1 MAHTPSTSV
10 RVQRL
15 TALVAICAVAIA
27 VGFAFGRIL
36 VGHGATWRLLGV
48 GLASAVIAWATE
60 RRGMLVATAA
70 SAVGLVLAC
79 AWLAAPSTTWF
90 GVPTAETFRTLL
102 TLAGQVGGQAREY
115 VSPAPMTPAL
125 ILAGTIAVWA
135 AVFSCYALAFR
146 AQSPLLGL
154 VPPLALIVFADSV
167 LEEVVRPLYGIVF
180 LFAAIAVLFAD
191 SLRRL
196 QGWGPIW
203 SPSGNRDRLV
213 PIASRNARRV
223 GLTAVTLAV
232 LAPVLMP
239 GFGQRAVFS
248 LSSINSDHRVRLSPL
263 VSMKAVLTGDDRDDE
278 IFTVQA
284 SEPSYW
290 RMAIL
295 DTYDGTTWQPDTSD
309 AVPIASGAQIPGVV
323 AAGTPDEQ
331 TVTMLADGAFSWLVA
346 AATPQSITIDHDVT
360 WSRESQS
367 LQMDGWPDAGESYT
381 VTSVRLNPTIRD
393 LKLVGTSAE
402 PSAMTAIPDDLPAVI
417 EETAKQ
423 WTDGLSS
430 DYEKIQAIVANLHQF
445 AYSTDVDYGDYGDDP
460 SSLETML
467 TTTKTGFCQQFAS
480 LLAMMLRSIH
490 IPARVGLGFATGTPT
505 TTPDSH
511 DAWVVR
517 MRDYHSWV
525 EVPFQG
531 YGWLPF
537 DATPTFAGDPSAPYV
552 RDPGPEKTC
561 PQNRP
566 RCDAGG
572 PRNQDGIGG
581 GEHNVKGGTL
591 NEEHRNFVGDLSLG
605 PVPNDEPFPYGRM
618 ALLLVVMGLIGA
630 IAIPVLRAA
639 RRRRRL
645 RAAREPRQLILAT
658 YDVFG
663 ERAAELGWPRGPG
676 ETPREYRT
684 RLGAVEGLDDDAR
697 TSLERMT
704 AAVVEA
710 AYAAGS
716 PDTTASKET
725 TADASTV
732 LSALRHSASWRE
744 RLVGLYRRD

>member
-1 MAHTPSTSV
+1 MAHTPSTSL
-10 RVQRL
+10 RIQRL

-36 VGHGATWRLLGV
+36 QGHGATWRMLAV
-48 GLASAVIAWATE
+48 ALASAAIAWATE

-79 AWLAAPSTTWF
+79 AWLAASSSTWF

-102 TLAGQVGGQAREY
+102 TLAGQVGTQAREY

-167 LEEVVRPLYGIVF
+167 LEEVVRPLYGVVF
-180 LFAAIAVLFAD
+180 LLAAIAVLFAD

-203 SPSGNRDRLV
+203 SPTGNRDRLV

-263 VSMKAVLTGDDRDDE
+263 VSMRSILTGDDRDDE
-278 IFTVQA
+278 LFTVQA
-284 SEPSYW
+284 SQPSYW

-295 DTYDGTTWQPDTSD
+295 DTYDGTTWQPNTTD
-309 AVPIASGAQIPGVV
+309 AVPIASGQQIPGVLS
-323 AAGTPDEQ
+323 AGARHEQ
-331 TVTMLADGAFSWLVA
+331 TVTMLADGAFTWLVA
-346 AATPQSITIDHDVT
+346 AATPQSIQIDHDVT
-360 WSRESQS
+360 WSAASQS

-381 VTSVRLNPTIRD
+381 VASVRSNPTVKD
-393 LKLVGTSAE
+393 LELVGTAAE
-402 PSAMTAIPDDLPAVI
+402 PALMTAPPEDLPPVI
-417 EETAKQ
+417 KETALR
-423 WTDGLSS
+423 WTAGLST
-430 DYEKIQAIVANLHQF
+430 DYEKIQAIVSKLRTEF
-445 AYSTDVDYGDYGDDP
+445 TYSTDVQYEDDP
-460 SSLETML
+460 ASLETML

-480 LLAMMLRSIH
+480 LMAMMLRAID
-490 IPARVGLGFATGTPT
+490 IPARVALGFATGDAT
-505 TTPDSH
+505 TTPDGR

-517 MRDYHSWV
+517 MRDYHAWV

-537 DATPTFAGDPSAPYV
+537 DPTPNFAGDPSAPYV
-552 RDPGPEKTC
+552 RDAAAGPLTTC

-566 RCDAGG
+566 QCD
-572 PRNQDGIGG
+572 PRDLKDQVGKGG
-581 GEHNVKGGTL
+581 GEHNVKGGL
-591 NEEHRNFVGDLSLG
+591 NEESGPVAGDLSLG
-605 PVPNDEPFPYGRM
+605 PVPTDEGLPYGRL
-618 ALLLVVMGLIGA
+618 ALWLLA
-630 IAIPVLRAA
+630 IAVAVAISIPLVREA

-645 RAAREPRQLILAT
+645 RAAREPRALILTT
-658 YDVFG
+658 YDVFA
-663 ERAAELGWPRGPG
+663 ERAADLGWARGPG
-676 ETPREYRT
+676 ETPREYRA
-684 RLGAVEGLDDDAR
+684 RLVVVDGLDDRAR
-697 TSLERMT
+697 TSLDRMT
-704 AAVVEA
+704 TAVVQA
-710 AYAAGS
+710 AYAPGV
-716 PDTTASKET
+716 PDPTTSQEA

-732 LSALRHSASWRE
+732 LSALRHRASWRQ
-744 RLVGLYRRD
+744 RLLGPYRRD